1 MYCTVCTY
9 QLNLHLSSSHLPPSH
24 SPPLSPS
31 SSPSPPS
38 CSSPPLPKCYT
49 SFQCCLRKYSLSL
62 SIISPPGLTMVYR
75 NMPHP
80 SLHSIVELNKNT
92 LHQYQYWYTA
102 GITNNLSIMISTF
115 IVFVVAFNYLC
126 DGI

>member
-1 MYCTVCTY
+1 MYYCMYCTVCTY

-31 SSPSPPS
+31 SPSR
-38 CSSPPLPKCYT
+38 SSPPLPKCYT